1 MKDDFEQDRR
11 TALLYARN
19 SILKKAARSI
29 SKSPTGMTGLALV
42 CVLLFTAAA
51 APLLAPHKPGET
63 NAQASLK
70 PPVWME
76 NGVAGHLLGT
86 DYLGRDVFSRIV
98 YGSRISLLVGVCAV
112 AVAGAIGLCVGL
124 VSGYFGKA
132 ADALIMR
139 FVDGF
144 RSIPTILMNLVIMM
158 IAGPGIG
165 TVIFSLGITTWTHYA
180 RIVRGEVLSVRQREY
195 VLSARAVGAGSAR
208 IIFTDIMPNVM
219 SAFIVSCTNSV
230 ASAIITESSLSFLG
244 LGIAPPSVTW
254 GSILS
259 DGRSYVATAWWI
271 STFPGIAI
279 CLAVLGIMFLGDW
292 LRDFLDPRINAN
304 A

>member
-1 MKDDFEQDRR
+1 
-11 TALLYARN
+11 
-19 SILKKAARSI
+19 
-29 SKSPTGMTGLALV
+29 
-42 CVLLFTAAA
+42 
-51 APLLAPHKPGET
+51 
-63 NAQASLK
+63 
-70 PPVWME
+70 
-76 NGVAGHLLGT
+76 
-86 DYLGRDVFSRIV
+86 
-98 YGSRISLLVGVCAV
+98 
-112 AVAGAIGLCVGL
+112 
-124 VSGYFGKA
+124 VSGHFGKA

-144 RSIPTILMNLVIMM
+144 RSVPTILMNLVIMM

-195 VLSARAVGAGSAR
+195 VLSARAVGAGNAR